1 MVTEQ
6 VINREYMLELDEE
19 VKKKL
24 RKFIS
29 LFNDRFVK
37 TLLCKNIILLKKL
50 LIYVLDLKLDPYNVE
65 LVILNNELLL
75 DSYNERKK
83 YTDFI
88 VLLDNKYYIDLEIN
102 SSNFEEVKYKNF
114 LYICKMN
121 SIIEKKGSK
130 VSKMSERVVVQ
141 LNINTNEKEDVYYK
155 DKNKDEIYK
164 VIGEKMS
171 DVLFENFIIVL
182 ISLEK
187 YDKLYYN
194 GDRSNKTILVKF
206 FGCDNYVKTYDTLG
220 QILTDKERRNVIEEM
235 IKMNSN
241 YVLYTDEERKE
252 IDEMQREE
260 NKKLFFERG
269 IEQGIEQGIE
279 KGIEQG
285 IERGELNKQNEM
297 ITNMIKNKFTFKQIS
312 LAINKPVQEIKKIAT
327 SLNLI

>member
-19 VKKKL
+19 LKKEI

-50 LIYVLDLKLDPYNVE
+50 LIYALDLKLDPYNIE

-141 LNINTNEKEDVYYK
+141 LNINANKKEDVYYK

-194 GDRSNKTILVKF
+194 GDISYKTILVKF
-206 FGCDNYVKTYDTLG
+206 FGCDNYVKTYDILG
-220 QILTDKERRNVIEEM
+220 QILTDEERRNVIEEM

-252 IDEMQREE
+252 IDEMQMEE

-279 KGIEQG
+279 
-285 IERGELNKQNEM
+285 NNTNEM
-297 ITNMIKNKFTFKQIS
+297 ITNMLKEKVSMNFIS
-312 LAINKPVQEIKKIAT
+312 RVTNKPVQEIKKIAT

>member
-19 VKKKL
+19 LKKEI
-24 RKFIS
+24 RKFIF

-37 TLLCKNIILLKKL
+37 TLLCKNIILLKKI
-50 LIYVLDLKLDPYNVE
+50 LIYALDLKLDPYNVE

-141 LNINTNEKEDVYYK
+141 LNINANKKEDVYYK

-206 FGCDNYVKTYDTLG
+206 FGCDNYVKTYDILG
-220 QILTDKERRNVIEEM
+220 QILTDEERRNVIEEM

-252 IDEMQREE
+252 IDEMQMEE

-279 KGIEQG
+279 
-285 IERGELNKQNEM
+285 NNTNEM
-297 ITNMIKNKFTFKQIS
+297 ITNMLKEKASMNFIS
-312 LAINKPVQEIKKIAT
+312 RVTNKPVQEIKKIAT

>member
-6 VINREYMLELDEE
+6 IINREYMLELDEE
-19 VKKKL
+19 LKKEI
-24 RKFIS
+24 RKFIF

-50 LIYVLDLKLDPYNVE
+50 LIYALDLKLDPYNVE

-102 SSNFEEVKYKNF
+102 SSNLEEVKYKNF

-121 SIIEKKGSK
+121 SIIEKKGNK

-141 LNINTNEKEDVYYK
+141 LNINANKKEDVYYK

-206 FGCDNYVKTYDTLG
+206 FGCDNYVKTYDILG
-220 QILTDKERRNVIEEM
+220 QILTDEERRNVIEEM

-252 IDEMQREE
+252 IDEMQMEE

-279 KGIEQG
+279 
-285 IERGELNKQNEM
+285 NNTNEM
-297 ITNMIKNKFTFKQIS
+297 ITNMLKEKASMNFIS
-312 LAINKPVQEIKKIAT
+312 RVTNKPVQEIKEIAT

>member
-19 VKKKL
+19 LKKEI
-24 RKFIS
+24 RKFIF

-50 LIYVLDLKLDPYNVE
+50 LIYALDLKLDPYNVE

-141 LNINTNEKEDVYYK
+141 LNINANKKEDVYYK

-206 FGCDNYVKTYDTLG
+206 FGCDNYVKTYDILG
-220 QILTDKERRNVIEEM
+220 QILTDEERRNVIEEM

-252 IDEMQREE
+252 IDEMQMEE

-279 KGIEQG
+279 
-285 IERGELNKQNEM
+285 NNTNEM
-297 ITNMIKNKFTFKQIS
+297 ITNMLKEKASMNFIS
-312 LAINKPVQEIKKIAT
+312 RVTNKPVQEIKKIAT

>member
-19 VKKKL
+19 LKKEI
-24 RKFIS
+24 RKFIF

-37 TLLCKNIILLKKL
+37 TLLCKNIILLKKI
-50 LIYVLDLKLDPYNVE
+50 LIYALDLKLDPYNVE

-141 LNINTNEKEDVYYK
+141 LNINANKKEDVYYK

-206 FGCDNYVKTYDTLG
+206 FGCDNYVKTYDILG
-220 QILTDKERRNVIEEM
+220 QILTDEERRNVIEEM

-252 IDEMQREE
+252 IDEMQMEE

-269 IEQGIEQGIE
+269 IEQGIE
-279 KGIEQG
+279 
-285 IERGELNKQNEM
+285 NNTNEM

>member
-1 MVTEQ
+1 
-6 VINREYMLELDEE
+6 MLELDEE
-19 VKKKL
+19 VKKEI

-141 LNINTNEKEDVYYK
+141 LNINANKKEDVYYK

-171 DVLFENFIIVL
+171 DVLFENFIIAL

-194 GDRSNKTILVKF
+194 DDRSYKTILVKF
-206 FGCDNYVKTYDTLG
+206 FGCDNYVKTYDILG
-220 QILTDKERRNVIEEM
+220 QILTDEERRNVIEEM

-252 IDEMQREE
+252 IDEMQMEE

-269 IEQGIEQGIE
+269 IEQGIEKGIE

-285 IERGELNKQNEM
+285 IENNTNEM

>member
-19 VKKKL
+19 LKKEI

-141 LNINTNEKEDVYYK
+141 LNINANKKEDVYYK

-194 GDRSNKTILVKF
+194 DDRSYKTILVKF
-206 FGCDNYVKTYDTLG
+206 FGCDNYVKTYDILG
-220 QILTDKERRNVIEEM
+220 QILTDEERRNVIEEM

-252 IDEMQREE
+252 IDEMQMEE

-269 IEQGIEQGIE
+269 IEQGIEH
-279 KGIEQG
+279 
-285 IERGELNKQNEM
+285 NTNEM
-297 ITNMIKNKFTFKQIS
+297 ITNMLKEKVSMNFIS
-312 LAINKPVQEIKKIAT
+312 RVTNKPVQEIKKIAT

>member
-1 MVTEQ
+1 
-6 VINREYMLELDEE
+6 
-19 VKKKL
+19 
-24 RKFIS
+24 
-29 LFNDRFVK
+29 
-37 TLLCKNIILLKKL
+37 
-50 LIYVLDLKLDPYNVE
+50 
-65 LVILNNELLL
+65 
-75 DSYNERKK
+75 
-83 YTDFI
+83 
-88 VLLDNKYYIDLEIN
+88 
-102 SSNFEEVKYKNF
+102 
-114 LYICKMN
+114 MN

-141 LNINTNEKEDVYYK
+141 LNINANKKEDVYYK

-194 GDRSNKTILVKF
+194 GDRSYKTILVNF
-206 FGCDNYVKTYDTLG
+206 FGCDNYVKTYDILG
-220 QILTDKERRNVIEEM
+220 QILTDEERRNVIEEM

-269 IEQGIEQGIE
+269 IEQGIEH
-279 KGIEQG
+279 
-285 IERGELNKQNEM
+285 NTNEM
-297 ITNMIKNKFTFKQIS
+297 ITNMLKEKASMNFIS
-312 LAINKPVQEIKKIAT
+312 RVTNKPVQEIKKIAT

>member
-19 VKKKL
+19 LKKEI

-37 TLLCKNIILLKKL
+37 TLLCKNIILLKKI
-50 LIYVLDLKLDPYNVE
+50 LIYALDLKLDPYNVE

-141 LNINTNEKEDVYYK
+141 LNINANKKEDVYYK

-206 FGCDNYVKTYDTLG
+206 FGCDNYVKTYDILG
-220 QILTDKERRNVIEEM
+220 QILTDEERRNVIEEM

-252 IDEMQREE
+252 IDEMQMEE

-269 IEQGIEQGIE
+269 IEQGIE
-279 KGIEQG
+279 
-285 IERGELNKQNEM
+285 NNTNEM
-297 ITNMIKNKFTFKQIS
+297 ITNMLKEKASMNFIS
-312 LAINKPVQEIKKIAT
+312 RVTNKPVQEIKKIAT

>member
-19 VKKKL
+19 LKKEI

-50 LIYVLDLKLDPYNVE
+50 LIYALDLKLDPYNVE

-141 LNINTNEKEDVYYK
+141 LNINANKKEDVYYK

-206 FGCDNYVKTYDTLG
+206 FGCDNYVKTYDILG
-220 QILTDKERRNVIEEM
+220 QILTDEERRNVIEEM

-252 IDEMQREE
+252 IDEMQMEE

-269 IEQGIEQGIE
+269 IEQGIEH
-279 KGIEQG
+279 
-285 IERGELNKQNEM
+285 NTNEM

>member
-19 VKKKL
+19 VKKEI

-141 LNINTNEKEDVYYK
+141 LNINANKKEDVYYK
-155 DKNKDEIYK
+155 NKNKDEIYK

-171 DVLFENFIIVL
+171 DVLFENFIVVL

-194 GDRSNKTILVKF
+194 DDRSYKTILVKF
-206 FGCDNYVKTYDTLG
+206 FGCDNYVKTYDILG
-220 QILTDKERRNVIEEM
+220 QILTDEERRNVIEEM

-269 IEQGIEQGIE
+269 IEQGIEH
-279 KGIEQG
+279 
-285 IERGELNKQNEM
+285 NTNEM
-297 ITNMIKNKFTFKQIS
+297 ITNMLKEKVSMNFIS
-312 LAINKPVQEIKKIAT
+312 RVTNKPVQEIKKIAT

>member
-19 VKKKL
+19 LKKEI
-24 RKFIS
+24 RKFIF

-50 LIYVLDLKLDPYNVE
+50 LIYALDLKLDPYNVE

-75 DSYNERKK
+75 YSYNERKK

-141 LNINTNEKEDVYYK
+141 LNINANKKEDVYYK

-206 FGCDNYVKTYDTLG
+206 FGCDNYVKTYDILG
-220 QILTDKERRNVIEEM
+220 QILTDEERRNVIEEM

-252 IDEMQREE
+252 IDEMQMEE

-269 IEQGIEQGIE
+269 IEQGIE
-279 KGIEQG
+279 
-285 IERGELNKQNEM
+285 NNTNEM

>member
-19 VKKKL
+19 VKKKI

-141 LNINTNEKEDVYYK
+141 LNINANKKEDVYYK

-194 GDRSNKTILVKF
+194 GDRSYKTILVKF
-206 FGCDNYVKTYDTLG
+206 FGCDNYVKTYDILG

-252 IDEMQREE
+252 IDEMQMEE

-269 IEQGIEQGIE
+269 IEQGIEKGIE

-285 IERGELNKQNEM
+285 IENNTNEM

>member
-19 VKKKL
+19 LKKEI
-24 RKFIS
+24 RKFIF

-50 LIYVLDLKLDPYNVE
+50 LIYALDLKLDPYNVE

-141 LNINTNEKEDVYYK
+141 LNINANKKEDVYYK

-206 FGCDNYVKTYDTLG
+206 FGCDNYVKTYDILG
-220 QILTDKERRNVIEEM
+220 QILTDEERRNVIEEM

-252 IDEMQREE
+252 IDEMQMEE

-269 IEQGIEQGIE
+269 IEQGIE
-279 KGIEQG
+279 
-285 IERGELNKQNEM
+285 NNTNEM

>member
-19 VKKKL
+19 LKKEI

-50 LIYVLDLKLDPYNVE
+50 LIYALDLKLDPYNVE

-141 LNINTNEKEDVYYK
+141 LNINANKKEDVYYK

-194 GDRSNKTILVKF
+194 DDRSYKTILVKF
-206 FGCDNYVKTYDTLG
+206 FGCDNYVKTYDILG
-220 QILTDKERRNVIEEM
+220 QILTDEERRNVIEEM

-252 IDEMQREE
+252 IDEMQMEE

-269 IEQGIEQGIE
+269 IEQGIEH
-279 KGIEQG
+279 
-285 IERGELNKQNEM
+285 NTNEM
-297 ITNMIKNKFTFKQIS
+297 ITNMLKEKVSMNFIS
-312 LAINKPVQEIKKIAT
+312 RVTNKPVQEIKKIAT

>member
-6 VINREYMLELDEE
+6 IINREYMLELDEE
-19 VKKKL
+19 LKKEI

-37 TLLCKNIILLKKL
+37 TLLCKNIILLKKI
-50 LIYVLDLKLDPYNVE
+50 LIYALDLKLDPYNVE

-102 SSNFEEVKYKNF
+102 SSNLEEVKYKNF

-141 LNINTNEKEDVYYK
+141 LNINANKKEDVYYK

-206 FGCDNYVKTYDTLG
+206 FGCDNYVKTYDILG
-220 QILTDKERRNVIEEM
+220 QILTDEERRNVIEEM

-252 IDEMQREE
+252 IDEMQMEE

-279 KGIEQG
+279 
-285 IERGELNKQNEM
+285 NNTNEM
-297 ITNMIKNKFTFKQIS
+297 ITNMLKEKVSMNFIS
-312 LAINKPVQEIKKIAT
+312 RVTNKPVQEIKKIAT

>member
-19 VKKKL
+19 VKKEI

-141 LNINTNEKEDVYYK
+141 LNINANKKEDVYYK

-194 GDRSNKTILVKF
+194 GDRSYKTILVKF
-206 FGCDNYVKTYDTLG
+206 FGCDNYVKTYDILG
-220 QILTDKERRNVIEEM
+220 QIL
-235 IKMNSN
+235 
-241 YVLYTDEERKE
+241 TDEERKE
-252 IDEMQREE
+252 IDEMQMEE

-269 IEQGIEQGIE
+269 IEQGIE

-285 IERGELNKQNEM
+285 IENNTNEV
-297 ITNMIKNKFTFKQIS
+297 ITNMLKEKASMNFIS
-312 LAINKPVQEIKKIAT
+312 RVTNKPVQEIKKIAT

>member
-19 VKKKL
+19 VKKEI

-50 LIYVLDLKLDPYNVE
+50 LIYALDLKLDPYNVE

-141 LNINTNEKEDVYYK
+141 LNINANKKEDVYYK

-206 FGCDNYVKTYDTLG
+206 FGCDNYVKTYDILG

-252 IDEMQREE
+252 IDEMQMEE

-279 KGIEQG
+279 
-285 IERGELNKQNEM
+285 NNTNEM

>member
-6 VINREYMLELDEE
+6 VINRKYMLELDEE
-19 VKKKL
+19 VKKKI

-50 LIYVLDLKLDPYNVE
+50 LIYALDLKLDPYNVE

-141 LNINTNEKEDVYYK
+141 LNINANKKEDVYYK
-155 DKNKDEIYK
+155 NKNKDEIYK

-171 DVLFENFIIVL
+171 DVLFENFIVVL

-194 GDRSNKTILVKF
+194 DDRSYKTILVKF
-206 FGCDNYVKTYDTLG
+206 FGCDNYVKTYDILG
-220 QILTDKERRNVIEEM
+220 QILTDEERRNVIEEM

-252 IDEMQREE
+252 IDEMQMEE

-269 IEQGIEQGIE
+269 IEQGIEH
-279 KGIEQG
+279 
-285 IERGELNKQNEM
+285 NTNEM
-297 ITNMIKNKFTFKQIS
+297 ITNMLKEKVSMNFIS
-312 LAINKPVQEIKKIAT
+312 RVTNKPVQEIKEIAT

>member
-6 VINREYMLELDEE
+6 IINREYMLELDEE
-19 VKKKL
+19 LKKEI

-37 TLLCKNIILLKKL
+37 TLLCKNIILLKKI
-50 LIYVLDLKLDPYNVE
+50 LIYALDLKLDPYNVE

-141 LNINTNEKEDVYYK
+141 LNINANKKEDVYYK

-206 FGCDNYVKTYDTLG
+206 FGCDNYVKTYDILG
-220 QILTDKERRNVIEEM
+220 QILTDEERRNVIEEM

-252 IDEMQREE
+252 IDEMQMEE

-269 IEQGIEQGIE
+269 IEQGIEH
-279 KGIEQG
+279 
-285 IERGELNKQNEM
+285 NTNEM
-297 ITNMIKNKFTFKQIS
+297 ITNMLKEKVSMNFIS
-312 LAINKPVQEIKKIAT
+312 RVTNKPVQEIKKIAT

>member
-19 VKKKL
+19 LKKEI

-50 LIYVLDLKLDPYNVE
+50 LIYALDLKLDPYNVE

-141 LNINTNEKEDVYYK
+141 LNINANKKEDVYYK

-206 FGCDNYVKTYDTLG
+206 FGCDNYVKTYDILG
-220 QILTDKERRNVIEEM
+220 QILTDEERRNVIEEM

-252 IDEMQREE
+252 IDEMQMEE

-269 IEQGIEQGIE
+269 IEQGIE
-279 KGIEQG
+279 
-285 IERGELNKQNEM
+285 NNTNEM
-297 ITNMIKNKFTFKQIS
+297 ITNMLKEKVSMNFIS
-312 LAINKPVQEIKKIAT
+312 RVTNKPVQEIKKIAT